1 VAVVAYSSPY
11 VLVHP
16 DLRYRYPISA
26 LLIFC
31 ALDGSF
37 RLFWYLRA
45 RPEVQTASHFH
56 PGFRGKST

>member
-1 VAVVAYSSPY
+1 MAVVAYSLPY

-16 DLRYRYPISA
+16 DLRYRYPIST

-37 RLFWYLRA
+37 RLSTYLRA
-45 RPEVQTASHFH
+45 RRNSASQ
-56 PGFRGKST
+56 P